1 MHVRVTW
8 SKIRGQSSIKVLRFQ
23 RQLGQITYPQLV
35 LAMGK
40 LAEFAVE
47 TCSFFLEVATDLGLE
62 PGVGGSWRLTF
73 DGRVELEA
81 GTMGLS
87 REEWSIGVDGVS
99 HSELLRCVKL
109 LPDHEIGHLL
119 THIEVP
125 EGRIGLDVK
134 VVVEVL
140 PQRVHALES
149 TWSSVKALG
158 HDARRASLGAGSAE
172 AGEEVF
178 RFIEFEHDDG
188 EEGRKVD
195 FWHTS
200 LILLGFSWILI
211 TLTQECQSEEVSSL
225 SVEDLRD

>member
-1 MHVRVTW
+1 MHVRLTW
-8 SKIRGQSSIKVLRFQ
+8 SKIRRQISIKLLRFQ
-23 RQLGQITYPQLV
+23 RQLGRITYPQLV

-149 TWSSVKALG
+149 TWSGVKALG
-158 HDARRASLGAGSAE
+158 HDAASDRGRASLGAGPTQTRE
-172 AGEEVF
+172 KVF
-178 RFIEFEHDDG
+178 GFIEFEH
-188 EEGRKVD
+188 
-195 FWHTS
+195 
-200 LILLGFSWILI
+200 
-211 TLTQECQSEEVSSL
+211 
-225 SVEDLRD
+225 